1 MFDKKIFGVFVVS
14 LMLLSLLS
22 FVVTAQTS
30 QPSGESI
37 LDKVLSGSSAA
48 SSSLGSQIDKI
59 NQEGFQRFLLL
70 LIVILVVYSVFGF
83 LPFFSN
89 KKLVTFIASVA
100 VGILSVWY
108 LSPDE
113 ITASVFSYGA
123 LGITLSV
130 LLPFFALFVIS
141 KRSADSGYTFLS
153 RFLWVAFVIV
163 LAMRYLTAENL
174 GTFATILFP
183 LLIIASLLMVVLER
197 YIFRSLAKS
206 SLKDSVASGIIDARS
221 ARSATMFREL
231 KEWNDM
237 PDGPSKDSHQA
248 HLLRKWGTPARDYFD
263 AL

>member
-1 MFDKKIFGVFVVS
+1 MFNKRVLTFVFASLLVLSLFAGVVS
-14 LMLLSLLS
+14 
-22 FVVTAQTS
+22 AQDS
-30 QPSGESI
+30 QSGESI
-37 LDKVLSGSSAA
+37 LDKVLSGSSEVG
-48 SSSLGSQIDKI
+48 SSLGSQLDKI

-70 LIVILVVYSVFGF
+70 LIVVLVVYSVFGF
-83 LPFFSN
+83 LPFFGN
-89 KKLVTFIASVA
+89 KKFVTFIASVA

-108 LSPDE
+108 LSPAE
-113 ITASVFSYGA
+113 ITASFFAYGA

-153 RFLWVAFVIV
+153 RFLWVAFAIV
-163 LAMRYLTAENL
+163 LVLRYLTAVNL

-206 SLKDSVASGIIDARS
+206 SLKDSISSGIIDARS

-237 PDGPSKDSHQA
+237 PDGPAKDSHQA
-248 HLLRKWGTPARDYFD
+248 HLLKKWGAPARDYFD
-263 AL
+263 SL